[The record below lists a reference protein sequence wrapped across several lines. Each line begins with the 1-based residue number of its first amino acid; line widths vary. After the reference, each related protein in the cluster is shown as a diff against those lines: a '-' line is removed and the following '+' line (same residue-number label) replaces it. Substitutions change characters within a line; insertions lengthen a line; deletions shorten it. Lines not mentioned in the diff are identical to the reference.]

1 MIRAPNN
8 SFNRSRAEASVA
20 RPAKSKPPTPSPARP
35 VPPATAPAWLR
46 PALLALAALLLLTW
60 FTGEIADTDI
70 WLHLMTGRHT
80 LEHRALTVPDPFSF
94 TSSLTSAAY
103 PGEAKTRYF
112 NLTHEWLAQMAMYL
126 IHSATGFAGLVLVRA
141 LLLIAFCGLVGLM
154 VWWRTTGFYRSLA
167 AAIAAGAVAINFQQ
181 SRPFLITFVLLAVTM
196 AVLERRRWMWTLPAV
211 FLVWANCHG
220 GYFMGWVM
228 LGAYCLEQLVRR
240 APWSAQRQLWL
251 VTIASFLVSGVN
263 PNGFRVIEIMLK
275 YRSSGIQSINLEWQY
290 PAFWEPSGYSFV
302 LFGALVM
309 LAISWRRTR
318 PVDWILYFVFG
329 AASLLAVRNT
339 ILMGLVGAV
348 LMFTYLPVWKQVLP
362 AAAEYAA
369 AAVLVTG
376 IALGLRGGGAFQLHA
391 AEWMLPSGA
400 ADFLKQHQVTARI
413 FNTYENGGY
422 LVWRLWPQQKDF
434 IDPRGLSEQAFVD
447 YGHILNNDPT
457 PGQSAPEVLR
467 RYGIDVLVM
476 GGFDRFSGQVYNI
489 AAALSD
495 PSQKEWKLVQSDEK
509 GVVFMRQ
516 PPPGVRPLN
525 SLEALHSIELQCQQ
539 QVEHDPLHP
548 ACARGLGDLYTLIG
562 DPARA
567 RQWMSYYSA
576 HSR

>member
-1 MIRAPNN
+1 
-8 SFNRSRAEASVA
+8 VA
-20 RPAKSKPPTPSPARP
+20 RAVKAKPAPP
-35 VPPATAPAWLR
+35 PPALPAPAPTWLR
-46 PALLALAALLLLTW
+46 PTLLALTTLLLLTW

-80 LEHRALTVPDPFSF
+80 LEHRALTVPDPFSY
-94 TSSLTSAAY
+94 TSSINSAAY

-112 NLTHEWLAQMAMYL
+112 NLTHEWLAQAAMYV
-126 IHSATGFAGLVLVRA
+126 IHSATGFPGLVLVRA
-141 LLLIAFCGLVGLM
+141 LLLLIFCWLVGLM
-154 VWWRTTGFYRSLA
+154 VWWRTAGFYRSLA

-196 AVLERRRWMWTLPAV
+196 ALLERRRWMWALPAV

-220 GYFMGWVM
+220 GYFMGWAM

-240 APWSAQRQLWL
+240 TPWPAQRQLWM
-251 VTIASFLVSGVN
+251 VSAACFLVSGIN
-263 PNGFRVIEIMLK
+263 PNGFRVIEIMLR

-309 LAISWRRTR
+309 LAISWRKTR

-348 LMFTYLPVWKQVLP
+348 LMFAYLPQWKRAIP
-362 AAAEYAA
+362 AVAEFAATALLVAA
-369 AAVLVTG
+369 IG
-376 IALGLRGGGAFQLHA
+376 FGLRGGSAFQLHA

-400 ADFLKQHQVTARI
+400 ADFLKQHQVSGRI

-422 LVWRLWPQQKDF
+422 LVWRLWPLQKDF
-434 IDPRGLSEQAFVD
+434 IDPRGLSEQAFID

-457 PGQSAPEVLR
+457 PGQSAPEMLQK
-467 RYGIDVLVM
+467 YGIDVLVM

-495 PSQKEWKLVQSDEK
+495 PSQKEWKLVQSDDK

-516 PPPGVRPLN
+516 PPPGVQPLN
-525 SLEALHSIELQCQQ
+525 SLEALHSIEMQCRQ

-548 ACARGLGDLYTLIG
+548 ACARGLGDLFNLIG
-562 DPARA
+562 DRARA
-567 RQWMSYYSA
+567 QQWMVYYNA
-576 HSR
+576 HLR